1 MKTRVRRVM
10 ALAAIL
16 LTSMLMTMSN
26 VTTAQ
31 ADWVHGN
38 SQTGSVATSGT
49 VATSGQVITV
59 MVSGSGYAGG
69 SSGSGGGGAFSVG
82 VPAPCWMSAAET
94 GSAYYQWVAS
104 GQMSRDM
111 RHSGD
116 SLSPRQGYAGHKNDG
131 KGQWWVPICDPG
143 NWPNPSDFL
152 GFGRYV
158 DQFWAAHP
166 VVYLPAAQ
174 TPPAP
179 PVTPELLRA
188 VAIKNLRLPDPR
200 LDWNPKRLGTQGTL
214 VNLDTW
220 LWLDNP
226 PATESVTAAVAGSGA
241 ATVTARFAGMDITAP
256 GESPLSCA
264 GPGTAYSV
272 GAHPTCVL
280 VFARASSAL
289 GLAATPVTAAAR
301 WSATWTFNGAGQGP
315 IPTQPAPVAATANI
329 AVDEVQT
336 LVTGAQ

>member
-1 MKTRVRRVM
+1 
-10 ALAAIL
+10 
-16 LTSMLMTMSN
+16 
-26 VTTAQ
+26 
-31 ADWVHGN
+31 
-38 SQTGSVATSGT
+38 
-49 VATSGQVITV
+49 
-59 MVSGSGYAGG
+59 MVSGSGYKGG
-69 SSGSGGGGAFSVG
+69 SSGSGGGGQYSVG
-82 VPAPCWMSAAET
+82 VPALCWMMAAET

-116 SLSPRQGYAGHKNDG
+116 SVGPRQGYAAHKNDG
-131 KGQWWVPICDPG
+131 KGQWWVPVCDSG

-152 GFGRYV
+152 GYGRYV

-166 VVYLPAAQ
+166 VVYVPAAQ

-179 PVTPELLRA
+179 PVTPELLRE
-188 VAIKNLRLPDPR
+188 VAITYLRLPDPR
-200 LDWNPKRLGTQGTL
+200 LDWNPKRLGNQGTL

-220 LWLDNP
+220 FWLDNA
-226 PATESVTAAVAGSGA
+226 PATESVTVTAADGTA
-241 ATVTARFAGMDITAP
+241 ATVTATFAGMDITAP
-256 GESPLSCA
+256 DEIPVSCA
-264 GPGTAYSV
+264 GPGTAYSP

-280 VFARASSAL
+280 VFSRASSAL
-289 GLAATPVTAAAR
+289 GVQATPVTVTAR
-301 WSATWTFNGAGQGP
+301 WTATWAFNGAGQGP